1 MCTNV
6 SYYEPKFC
14 GGGAPP
20 LSGPIIPEI
29 HVNKNCTFS
38 TWIETKSERNKSTFS
53 DKHVVQPHQ
62 LRVGR
67 IVILDITKAENGT
80 FLDFTQNGEQS
91 RLHAMAIERVFT
103 SLCFVQTKIEV
114 PNEL

>member
-1 MCTNV
+1 MSGLFVCKNV

-38 TWIETKSERNKSTFS
+38 T
-53 DKHVVQPHQ
+53 
-62 LRVGR
+62 
-67 IVILDITKAENGT
+67 
-80 FLDFTQNGEQS
+80 
-91 RLHAMAIERVFT
+91 
-103 SLCFVQTKIEV
+103 
-114 PNEL
+114 